1 MTGTG
6 SFEHIDEAASYIR
19 ARCGT
24 LPDTAVVLGS
34 GLGDFADR
42 LRNAVTTPYADVPHW
57 PASRV
62 VGHSGRL
69 IIGDVGSRRI
79 AALAGRAHFYEGHDL
94 ATVVFAV
101 RAMGR
106 LGVKQLILTNAAGGI
121 NTGFAQG
128 ALMVIDDHINLLGSN
143 PLVGPND
150 ERLGVRFPDMS
161 EVYSSRLRRIADEA
175 AAAAGVPVTHG
186 VYVATHGPSYETP
199 AEIRFFRSIGADAV
213 GMSTV
218 PEAIAARHMGI
229 EVLGISCITN
239 MAAGVLPG
247 PLNPRR
253 GHGNGP
259 AVRGSFIAL
268 LEGILPGSD
277 AKALIAAARRARRHA
292 HARTRASRSAP
303 RWKPPMAHVIT
314 GCNVEN
320 ATYGLTICAE
330 RVAMFKAISEGHRR
344 FKRVAVVADTADPTP
359 PCGACRQILWEFG
372 GDLEVVLANLRR
384 ETGRYALSE
393 LLPLPF
399 DGRLL
404 K

>member
-1 MTGTG
+1 VTGTG
-6 SFEHIDEAASYIR
+6 SFEHIDTAAAHIR

-42 LRNAVTTPYADVPHW
+42 LRDAVAMPYGELPHW
-57 PASRV
+57 PASTV

-69 IIGDVGSRRI
+69 VVGNIGSRRV

-101 RAMGR
+101 RVMGR

-150 ERLGVRFPDMS
+150 ERLGARFPDMS
-161 EVYSSRLRRIADEA
+161 EVYSLRLRRIADEA

-199 AEIRFFRSIGADAV
+199 AEIRFFRGIGADAV

-218 PEAIAARHMGI
+218 PEAIAARHMGLD
-229 EVLGISCITN
+229 VLGISCITN

-247 PLNPRR
+247 PLNHEEVMETARR
-253 GHGNGP
+253 
-259 AVRGSFIAL
+259 VRGSFIAL
-268 LEGILPGSD
+268 LEGIVD
-277 AKALIAAARRARRHA
+277 
-292 HARTRASRSAP
+292 
-303 RWKPPMAHVIT
+303 
-314 GCNVEN
+314 
-320 ATYGLTICAE
+320 
-330 RVAMFKAISEGHRR
+330 
-344 FKRVAVVADTADPTP
+344 
-359 PCGACRQILWEFG
+359 
-372 GDLEVVLANLRR
+372 
-384 ETGRYALSE
+384 
-393 LLPLPF
+393 
-399 DGRLL
+399 RL
-404 K
+404 